1 MSESCLFFALLHHI
15 FDHLTKSLVIK
26 LKLMQVDNHHRKF
39 VVRVHNYLPQV
50 DKQLQL
56 YVSSACQSNPAVVTS
71 FFGDCKLCS
80 L

>member
-15 FDHLTKSLVIK
+15 FDHLTKSK
-26 LKLMQVDNHHRKF
+26 SMQVDDHHRKF

-56 YVSSACQSNPAVVTS
+56 YVSSACQSNPAVM
-71 FFGDCKLCS
+71 L
-80 L
+80 